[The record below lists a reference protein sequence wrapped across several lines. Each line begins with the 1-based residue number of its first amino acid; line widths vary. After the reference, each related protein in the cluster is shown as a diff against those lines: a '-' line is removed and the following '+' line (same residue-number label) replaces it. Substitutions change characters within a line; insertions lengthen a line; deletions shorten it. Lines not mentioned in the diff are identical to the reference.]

1 MLVYRCMSGSAI
13 PRTTC
18 MPICMRQRGHFHS
31 QESRQRGTF
40 TLSGQRE
47 FTQRGTSRQREF
59 MRRGTSRQREF
70 HSASFTARVARSASF
85 TARVHAA
92 RHFHSFLAVRASQR
106 ELHAARVSRI
116 ASSRSAGTVAR
127 ERVARI
133 ARPHHSST
141 VTATAAT
148 RNVRPRRRR
157 RRGSTWAC
165 RRRAGLP
172 DTDGAA
178 VDGALLSMAC
188 CRWPAVDGACCRR
201 RVGDDLAR
209 GAWRGACRL
218 FGCRGP
224 KKRRR
229 AADTCGPPGCWYHV
243 SPLSTAPH
251 ASNDFQHKL

>member
-1 MLVYRCMSGSAI
+1 MSGSAI
-13 PRTTC
+13 SRTTC

-59 MRRGTSRQREF
+59 TRRGTSRQCEF

-85 TARVHAA
+85 PARVHAA
-92 RHFHSFLAVRASQR
+92 RRFHSFQAARASQR

-127 ERVARI
+127 ERVARF

-165 RRRAGLP
+165 RRRVGLP
-172 DTDGAA
+172 DCTRVRVCSSLLEFAFEFVLSRA
-178 VDGALLSMAC
+178 VRVGRSAC
-188 CRWPAVDGACCRR
+188 SCGPAVL
-201 RVGDDLAR
+201 RV
-209 GAWRGACRL
+209 
-218 FGCRGP
+218 
-224 KKRRR
+224 
-229 AADTCGPPGCWYHV
+229 
-243 SPLSTAPH
+243 
-251 ASNDFQHKL
+251 